1 MTVIDDNFYKAYA
14 IIEFLA
20 KIDDNKSGMENF
32 NERFERLLQEKGKN
46 KADIADAVGMSRTGM
61 SSWKDNDRIPRADI
75 AVKIA
80 KILDVPVDYLVLG
93 EDVGL
98 KPGNEKLPVKLQE
111 LSQIQQG
118 VVNSLVDLLKSQT
131 LTPEGTSVGT
141 RWQML
146 PPNKQQI
153 ILDMMSDME
162 AAQKGMK
169 KGIE

>member
-1 MTVIDDNFYKAYA
+1 MTIIYCFILNFGRN
-14 IIEFLA
+14 IEFLR
-20 KIDDNKSGMENF
+20 KIDDNISRMENF
-32 NERFERLLQEKGKN
+32 NDRFERLIAEKGKN
-46 KADIADAVGMSRTGM
+46 KADIADAVGISRTGM
-61 SSWKDNDRIPRADI
+61 SSWKDNDRIPRADV

-98 KPGNEKLPVKLQE
+98 KPGNEKLPGRLQE
-111 LSQIQQG
+111 LSQAQQA
-118 VVNSLVDLLKSQT
+118 VVNSLVDLLRAQT
-131 LTPEGTSVGT
+131 LTPEGASVGT

-162 AAQKGMK
+162 AAQKG
-169 KGIE
+169 IERE

>member
-1 MTVIDDNFYKAYA
+1 
-14 IIEFLA
+14 
-20 KIDDNKSGMENF
+20 MENF
-32 NERFERLLQEKGKN
+32 NARFERLLIEKGKN
-46 KADIADAVGMSRTGM
+46 KADIADAVGISRTGM
-61 SSWKDNDRIPRADI
+61 SSWKDNDRIPRADV

-93 EDVGL
+93 EDIEL
-98 KPGNEKLPVKLQE
+98 KPGNGELPVRLQE
-111 LSQIQQG
+111 LSQGQQS

-131 LTPEGTSVGT
+131 LTPEGTVVGT

-162 AAQKGMK
+162 AAQDKR
-169 KGIE
+169 E

>member
-1 MTVIDDNFYKAYA
+1 MR
-14 IIEFLA
+14 
-20 KIDDNKSGMENF
+20 KIDDNISRMENF
-32 NERFERLLQEKGKN
+32 NDRFERLIAEKGKN
-46 KADIADAVGMSRTGM
+46 KADIADAVGISRTGM
-61 SSWKDNDRIPRADI
+61 SSWKDNDRIPRADV

-98 KPGNEKLPVKLQE
+98 KPGNEKLPGRLNE
-111 LSQIQQG
+111 LSQAQQA
-118 VVNSLVDLLKSQT
+118 VVNSLVDLLRAQT
-131 LTPEGTSVGT
+131 LTPEGASVGT

-162 AAQKGMK
+162 AAQKG
-169 KGIE
+169 IERE

>member
-1 MTVIDDNFYKAYA
+1 
-14 IIEFLA
+14 
-20 KIDDNKSGMENF
+20 MENF
-32 NERFERLLQEKGKN
+32 NERFERLLIEKGKS

-61 SSWKDNDRIPRADI
+61 SSWKDSNRIPRADVAI
-75 AVKIA
+75 KIA

-93 EDVGL
+93 ENVEL
-98 KPGNEKLPVKLQE
+98 KPGNENLPSKLQE
-111 LSQIQQG
+111 LSQQQQA
-118 VVNSLVDLLKSQT
+118 VVGAVVDLLKSQT
-131 LTPEGTSVGT
+131 LTPEGTEVGT

-162 AAQKGMK
+162 AAQRGMK

>member
-1 MTVIDDNFYKAYA
+1 
-14 IIEFLA
+14 
-20 KIDDNKSGMENF
+20 MENF
-32 NERFERLLQEKGKN
+32 NARFERLLIEKGKN
-46 KADIADAVGMSRTGM
+46 KADIADAVGISRTGM
-61 SSWKDNDRIPRADI
+61 SSWKDNDRIPRADV

-93 EDVGL
+93 EDIEL
-98 KPGNEKLPVKLQE
+98 KPGNGDLPVRLQE
-111 LSQIQQG
+111 LSQGQQS

-131 LTPEGTSVGT
+131 LTPEGTAVGT

-162 AAQKGMK
+162 AAQCKR
-169 KGIE
+169 E

>member
-1 MTVIDDNFYKAYA
+1 
-14 IIEFLA
+14 
-20 KIDDNKSGMENF
+20 MENF
-32 NERFERLLQEKGKN
+32 NARFERLLIEKGKN
-46 KADIADAVGMSRTGM
+46 KADIADAVGISRTGM
-61 SSWKDNDRIPRADI
+61 SSWKDNDRIPRADV

-93 EDVGL
+93 EDIEL
-98 KPGNEKLPVKLQE
+98 KPGNGDLPVRLQE
-111 LSQIQQG
+111 LSQGQQS

-131 LTPEGTSVGT
+131 LTPEGTAVGT

-162 AAQKGMK
+162 AAQGKR
-169 KGIE
+169 E

>member
-1 MTVIDDNFYKAYA
+1 MTIIYCFILNFGRN
-14 IIEFLA
+14 IEYLR
-20 KIDDNKSGMENF
+20 KIDDNISRMENF
-32 NERFERLLQEKGKN
+32 NDRFERLIAEKGKN
-46 KADIADAVGMSRTGM
+46 KADIADAVGISRTGM
-61 SSWKDNDRIPRADI
+61 SSWKDNDRIPRADV

-98 KPGNEKLPVKLQE
+98 KPGNEKLPGRLQE
-111 LSQIQQG
+111 LSQAQQA
-118 VVNSLVDLLKSQT
+118 VVNSLVDLLRAQT
-131 LTPEGTSVGT
+131 LTPEGASVGT

-162 AAQKGMK
+162 AAQKG
-169 KGIE
+169 IERE

>member
-1 MTVIDDNFYKAYA
+1 
-14 IIEFLA
+14 
-20 KIDDNKSGMENF
+20 MENF
-32 NERFERLLQEKGKN
+32 NARFERLLIEKGKN
-46 KADIADAVGMSRTGM
+46 KADIADAVGISRTGM
-61 SSWKDNDRIPRADI
+61 SSWKDNDRIPRADV

-93 EDVGL
+93 EDIEL
-98 KPGNEKLPVKLQE
+98 KPGNGELPVRLQE
-111 LSQIQQG
+111 LSQGQQS

-131 LTPEGTSVGT
+131 LTPEGTVVGT

-162 AAQKGMK
+162 AAQGKR
-169 KGIE
+169 E

>member
-1 MTVIDDNFYKAYA
+1 
-14 IIEFLA
+14 
-20 KIDDNKSGMENF
+20 MENF
-32 NERFERLLQEKGKN
+32 NARFERLLIEKGKN
-46 KADIADAVGMSRTGM
+46 KADIADAVGISRTGM
-61 SSWKDNDRIPRADI
+61 SSWKDNDRIPRADV

-93 EDVGL
+93 EDIEL
-98 KPGNEKLPVKLQE
+98 KPGNGGLPVRLQE
-111 LSQIQQG
+111 LSQGQQS

-131 LTPEGTSVGT
+131 LTPEGTAVGT

-162 AAQKGMK
+162 AAQGKR
-169 KGIE
+169 E

>member
-1 MTVIDDNFYKAYA
+1 MR
-14 IIEFLA
+14 
-20 KIDDNKSGMENF
+20 KIDDNIIRMENF
-32 NERFERLLQEKGKN
+32 NDRFERLIAEKGKN
-46 KADIADAVGMSRTGM
+46 KADIADAVGISRTGM
-61 SSWKDNDRIPRADI
+61 SSWKDNDRIPRADV

-98 KPGNEKLPVKLQE
+98 KPGNEKLPGRLQE
-111 LSQIQQG
+111 LSQAQQA
-118 VVNSLVDLLKSQT
+118 VVNSLVDLLRAQT
-131 LTPEGTSVGT
+131 LTPKGASVGT

-162 AAQKGMK
+162 AAQKR
-169 KGIE
+169 IERE

>member
-1 MTVIDDNFYKAYA
+1 
-14 IIEFLA
+14 
-20 KIDDNKSGMENF
+20 MENF
-32 NERFERLLQEKGKN
+32 NARFERLLIEKGKN
-46 KADIADAVGMSRTGM
+46 KADIADAVGISRTGM
-61 SSWKDNDRIPRADI
+61 SSWKDNDRIPRADV

-93 EDVGL
+93 EDIEL
-98 KPGNEKLPVKLQE
+98 KPGNGELPVRLQE
-111 LSQIQQG
+111 LSQGQQS

-131 LTPEGTSVGT
+131 LTPEGTAVGT

-162 AAQKGMK
+162 AAQGKR
-169 KGIE
+169 E

>member
-1 MTVIDDNFYKAYA
+1 
-14 IIEFLA
+14 
-20 KIDDNKSGMENF
+20 METF
-32 NERFERLLQEKGKN
+32 NERFERLLTEKGKN
-46 KADIADAVGMSRTGM
+46 KADVADAVGISRTGM
-61 SSWKDNDRIPRADI
+61 SSWKDNNRIPRADV

-98 KPGNEKLPVKLQE
+98 KAGNEKLPGRLQE
-111 LSQIQQG
+111 LSQAQQS

-131 LTPEGTSVGT
+131 LTPEGTAVGT

-162 AAQKGMK
+162 AAAQGKR
-169 KGIE
+169 E

>member
-1 MTVIDDNFYKAYA
+1 MK
-14 IIEFLA
+14 
-20 KIDDNKSGMENF
+20 NF
-32 NERFERLLQEKGKN
+32 NERFERLLIEKGKN
-46 KADIADAVGMSRTGM
+46 KADIADAVGISRTGM
-61 SSWKDNDRIPRADI
+61 SSWKDNDRIPRADV

-93 EDVGL
+93 EDIEL
-98 KPGNEKLPVKLQE
+98 KPGNGELPVRLQE
-111 LSQIQQG
+111 LSQGQQS

-131 LTPEGTSVGT
+131 LTPEGTAVGT

-162 AAQKGMK
+162 AAQGKREWKGNNIK
-169 KGIE
+169 YL